1 MDRPDDESTSGRLE
15 SALGPPRARWRRRVL
30 FLLGLLFVPVG
41 VVGLVVPGLPGTVFL
56 ILAAACFTRSSPR
69 FERWLLDHPRL
80 GPPVRAWRRTGA
92 IPRGAKWIACLAM
105 AASWLMLLATDSPLA
120 IKGGVAVILLAAGG
134 YVITR
139 PDGPPA

>member
-1 MDRPDDESTSGRLE
+1 MDRPDSEATSDRLK
-15 SALGPPRARWRRRVL
+15 SGPSRARARWRRRVL
-30 FLLGLLFVPVG
+30 FLLGLLFVPIG

-56 ILAAACFTRSSPR
+56 ILAAACFARSSPR

-92 IPRGAKWIACLAM
+92 IPRRAKWIACLGM
-105 AASWLMLLATDSPLA
+105 VASWLLLLATDSPLA
-120 IKGGVAVILLAAGG
+120 MTAGVGVILLAVAA

-139 PDGPPA
+139 PDGPSA